1 MKSFFYSLKELI
13 CKSALTKALT
23 VVIIA
28 GIVAAI
34 AIPIAVNINKKESS
48 TTLTQSESETKAK
61 DKDSISYIIKG
72 TLTDDGTKQVIVA
85 ADATYEIENGV
96 LYKLDENGKRVK
108 LTDNLKNVTLY
119 DEKDTALA
127 LVDDKFVKQEEETTI
142 KPTEEQTEAPT
153 EEVIVPDA
161 QDYVIESDEG
171 TVSEE
176 EPAPVNNNVK
186 TGARGYNADG
196 VYTIDGI
203 PQPVISD
210 KYWVWYR
217 QEEAKLPEDWHVTT
231 SPPECAP
238 LHPEYFNYF
247 TDIGANDCYEWY
259 DNYIVT
265 GILNLDDY

>member
-13 CKSALTKALT
+13 CKSALTKTLT
-23 VVIIA
+23 IVIIA

-34 AIPIAVNINKKESS
+34 VIPVAFNANKKEAS
-48 TTLTQSESETKAK
+48 TITQSESETKSK
-61 DKDSISYIIKG
+61 DKDSTSYIIKG

-127 LVDDKFVKQEEETTI
+127 LVDGKFTKAEEETTI
-142 KPTEEQTEAPT
+142 KPAEEQTEAPT
-153 EEVIVPDA
+153 EEVIVSNA
-161 QDYVIESDEG
+161 EDYVIENDEG
-171 TVSEE
+171 TVSDE

-210 KYWVWYR
+210 KYHAWR
-217 QEEAKLPEDWHVTT
+217 DPIEATF
-231 SPPECAP
+231 
-238 LHPEYFNYF
+238 PEYWNATISPYDPTPLYPEYINYF
-247 TDIGANDCYEWY
+247 KDMGAEDCYEWY